1 MILRLWN
8 RNAWRIPLN
17 VCQGGYSRASLA
29 LVSLTTRLRSETHW
43 KLLLYLHFHSYFEAT
58 SPNCFN
64 VFCKILLQSIFPA
77 RITNKNNNKSKNSKI
92 SRNNCEATSGHP
104 NATLKHS
111 WAARILYFALHGRKR
126 NLSTRKRS
134 TESVQWFGCNAVSQG
149 KQILENA
156 WEVLLLK
163 LPFILKDAPIFDVGV
178 LEAMFTLYQIAFAT
192 VQKLYRIRLL
202 FTHKNGDCGA
212 ISRCNGPKLR
222 RADLES
228 GALDIGLVLCHTLV

>member
-8 RNAWRIPLN
+8 RNAWRIPKN
-17 VCQGGYSRASLA
+17 VCWGGYSRASLA

-43 KLLLYLHFHSYFEAT
+43 KLLLYLDFHSYFEAT

-77 RITNKNNNKSKNSKI
+77 RIINNNNNKSKNSKI
-92 SRNNCEATSGHP
+92 SRNSCEVTSGHP

-111 WAARILYFALHGRKR
+111 WAARILYFALRRSKK

-156 WEVLLLK
+156 WEVV
-163 LPFILKDAPIFDVGV
+163 APIFDVGV
-178 LEAMFTLYQIAFAT
+178 LKVMFTLYRIAFAT
-192 VQKLYRIRLL
+192 VQKLYRISLP

-212 ISRCNGPKLR
+212 ISRFNGPKLR

-228 GALDIGLVLCHTLV
+228 GALDIG